1 MIGYHEF
8 HRNRGVKR
16 CRVCPVCNP
25 NEWAA
30 EVQKRNKAS
39 KVRRAK
45 ETVRRQPTTRERYTE
60 DRRW

>member
-8 HRNRGVKR
+8 HQRRGVKR

-30 EVQKRNKAS
+30 EVQRRNKAS
-39 KVRRAK
+39 KVRMARAK
-45 ETVRRQPTTRERYTE
+45 RKAGKV
-60 DRRW
+60 